1 MPTSP
6 RFWNL
11 IAGRYART
19 PVADEAAYQ
28 HKLAATRRLLSPE
41 MAVLE
46 FGCGTGTTALQH
58 APFVRRYTGIDFSP
72 KMIAIARDK
81 ATAAGQTNLSFE
93 VARIEEWTAPDHSY
107 DAILGMSILH
117 LLEDKEAVLT
127 KVHRLLKP
135 GGLFVSSTVCATD
148 MPRIVTWILR
158 VGNALGLLPL
168 VRRFSDS
175 DLVASHIEAG
185 FVIKDRWRPGPGQ
198 AVFLVAQVP

>member
-28 HKLAATRRLLSPE
+28 HKLAATKRLLSPE
-41 MAVLE
+41 MDVLE
-46 FGCGTGTTALQH
+46 FGCGTGTTALHH
-58 APFVRRYTGIDFSP
+58 APLVRRYTGIDFSP

-81 ATAAGQTNLSFE
+81 ATAAGQSNLSFD
-93 VARIEEWTAPDHSY
+93 VARIEEWTAPNHGY

-117 LLEDKEAVLT
+117 LLEDKEAVLA
-127 KVHRLLKP
+127 KIHRLLKP
-135 GGLFVSSTVCATD
+135 GGLFISSTFCATD

-175 DLVASHIEAG
+175 DLVASPIAAG
-185 FVIKDRWRPGPGQ
+185 FVIKDHWRPGPGK
-198 AVFLVAQVP
+198 AVFLVAQAL

>member
-28 HKLAATRRLLSPE
+28 HKLAATKRLLSPE
-41 MAVLE
+41 MDVLE
-46 FGCGTGTTALQH
+46 FGCGTGSTALHH

-81 ATAAGQTNLSFE
+81 AKAAGQSNLSFE
-93 VARIEEWTAPDHSY
+93 VARIEDWTAPDQSY
-107 DAILGMSILH
+107 DVILGMSILH
-117 LLEDKEAVLT
+117 LLEDKEAVLA

-148 MPRIVTWILR
+148 MPRIATWILP
-158 VGNALGLLPL
+158 VGSALGLLPL
-168 VRRFSDS
+168 VQRFSDS

-185 FVIKDRWRPGPGQ
+185 FVIKDRWRPGPGK
-198 AVFLVAQVP
+198 AVYLVAQVP

>member
-117 LLEDKEAVLT
+117 LREDKEAVLT

-185 FVIKDRWRPGPGQ
+185 FVIKDRWRPGPGK